1 MNLRKHIRALLA
13 VVALPAAMQAVT
25 SCSAGTDEP
34 AGGVSGDIWLA
45 FDIRNTV
52 PAGSRAP
59 HTEEAATADE
69 NYINCADYDLTL
81 MLLDIDRRLFRI
93 IDRNDYVVAPAGDD
107 GLYKTYSL
115 MARVSKD
122 IFAYAGADI
131 PVSLMVVANHRGI
144 SDDYEAPGAAHLF
157 ATATEISDARLSF
170 AFPAQAT
177 PWTPSISAGRHIPM
191 AGLGHFAMSRAAL
204 DAATDRTT
212 AVDLGTLDVQRAVAK
227 IRVLDDIEDE
237 TNMRITSVR
246 ILGAATRGA
255 FMPSI
260 SLCPEWGAGTCQVE
274 SSSAHTAW
282 FDASVA
288 VPTLQGTHRA
298 DDGKKYTSFTAYLPE
313 YTYAS
318 GTEPVLEVTTE
329 CTADGGATVRTYTR
343 RLSEAG
349 ISDIVRNHIYE
360 LYVNVRA
367 NTGLEL
373 QYTVCEWVTMPDVNI
388 DFN

>member
-13 VVALPAAMQAVT
+13 VVAPLAAMEAVT
-25 SCSAGTDEP
+25 SCSPGADEP
-34 AGGVSGDIWLA
+34 AGGVSGDIWLT

-59 HTEEAATADE
+59 HTEEAATPDE

-81 MLLDIDRRLFRI
+81 MLLDADRRLVRI
-93 IDRNDYVVAPAGDD
+93 IGRDDYVITPAGDD

-115 MARVSKD
+115 MARVGKD

-131 PVSLMVVANHRGI
+131 PVSLMVMANHRGI
-144 SDDYEAPGAAHLF
+144 TADYEAPGAAHLF

-177 PWTPSISAGRHIPM
+177 PWIPSIAAGRHIPM
-191 AGLGHFAMSRAAL
+191 AGLGHFSMSRAAL

-274 SSSAHTAW
+274 SPSARTAW
-282 FDASVA
+282 FDASIA
-288 VPTLQGTHRA
+288 ASTLQGTHST
-298 DDGKKYTSFTAYLPE
+298 DGKEYTSFTAYLPE
-313 YTYAS
+313 YSYSAGS
-318 GTEPVLEVTTE
+318 GPVLEVTTE
-329 CTADGGATVRTYTR
+329 CAADGGAHTYTC

-349 ISDIVRNHIYE
+349 ITDIVRNHIYE

-367 NTGLEL
+367 NTGLEV